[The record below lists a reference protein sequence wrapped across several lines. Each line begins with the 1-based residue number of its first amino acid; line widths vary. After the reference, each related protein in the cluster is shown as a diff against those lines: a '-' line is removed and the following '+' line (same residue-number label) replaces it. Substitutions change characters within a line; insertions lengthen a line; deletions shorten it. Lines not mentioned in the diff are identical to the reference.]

1 MYVWSGYL
9 TCRHHWPW
17 RPSSLYQ
24 PTVLGPSKLGC
35 SLTPQILPLTVSL
48 PETWTGANLP
58 AAKGDKKEE
67 IGDGQ
72 GLAASRILSSPPQKV
87 QALPC
92 LHRYYGPSLV
102 KGVWRVS
109 RMVGPVGIL
118 VGGLGPCSMGLGQG
132 LSLLD

>member
-1 MYVWSGYL
+1 MEYL

-35 SLTPQILPLTVSL
+35 SLTPQILPLSVRL
-48 PETWTGANLP
+48 PETWTGPNLP
-58 AAKGDKKEE
+58 AAEGDKKEE

-72 GLAASRILSSPPQKV
+72 GLAACRILSSPPQKA
-87 QALPC
+87 QAL
-92 LHRYYGPSLV
+92 LWLRRYFGPSLV

-109 RMVGPVGIL
+109 GMVGPVRLL
-118 VGGLGPCSMGLGQG
+118 VGGLGPRSMGLGQG